1 VSGSLK
7 FRLFAGAFFF
17 IALGIVATWIS
28 LQQIFS
34 GYVAAQYEREMTTV
48 IDTLAAGLEFSGGA
62 PVLDGT
68 PPDPRF
74 SLPAGGRYWE
84 VRSDDGVEL
93 RSRSLWDTS
102 IEAASLAPSSYRAFR
117 TGEGPDG
124 EPMLVL
130 DRILSFDASD
140 GPRAVDFFAAFP
152 VAEIDSAVADFRRE
166 LATMLGLT
174 ALLLMLAAALQVL
187 VGLRPLAML
196 QAEVANVRTGV
207 ANKLRSEVPSELKP
221 LVAEINDLLDEK
233 AQALDRARARAADL
247 AHGLKTPLTAILQVA
262 ETLPPDT
269 GGPIAEHVAMIR
281 RRADRQLQR
290 ARMGVGRSEG
300 GALDVIAAK
309 LVNVIAAIPAS
320 RKLKWQVD
328 VADGLATPI
337 DTADL
342 AEALGNILDNARKWA
357 RSEVRLTARRR
368 HSGIVIEVADDG
380 PGIAAQDL
388 EWILERGVHAGDPES
403 ETGLG
408 LTISREIAEAYGG
421 SLALERAP
429 EGGLLA
435 RIVLPAAAAA
445 RRTSPA

>member
-1 VSGSLK
+1 
-7 FRLFAGAFFF
+7 
-17 IALGIVATWIS
+17 
-28 LQQIFS
+28 
-34 GYVAAQYEREMTTV
+34 
-48 IDTLAAGLEFSGGA
+48 
-62 PVLDGT
+62 
-68 PPDPRF
+68 
-74 SLPAGGRYWE
+74 
-84 VRSDDGVEL
+84 
-93 RSRSLWDTS
+93 
-102 IEAASLAPSSYRAFR
+102 
-117 TGEGPDG
+117 
-124 EPMLVL
+124 
-130 DRILSFDASD
+130 
-140 GPRAVDFFAAFP
+140 
-152 VAEIDSAVADFRRE
+152 
-166 LATMLGLT
+166 
-174 ALLLMLAAALQVL
+174 
-187 VGLRPLAML
+187 
-196 QAEVANVRTGV
+196 
-207 ANKLRSEVPSELKP
+207 
-221 LVAEINDLLDEK
+221 LLDEK

-368 HSGIVIEVADDG
+368 HSEIVIEVADDG

-388 EWILERGVHAGDPES
+388 ERILERGVHAGDPES

-421 SLALERAP
+421 SLALERSP